1 MEANQQ
7 REEIALTA
15 PRRLF
20 RIFMRGVLRG
30 FMRIGARVQMEGLER
45 VPAEGPLVVTV
56 NHLGYLDAFVLAGTF
71 PRQLDT
77 VMAAEMLEIPFVRQ
91 IVSWYGMVPVK
102 RGQFDRQV
110 LTRSVALLK
119 QGRAVGISPEAGV
132 SETAALRQ
140 ARDGAAYLA
149 LQTGA
154 QILPVAVTGTESVQG
169 IWDSAREKLIFK
181 GMEPFKF
188 WRLRRPK
195 LDIGLIYGNP
205 FDVAGMGQT
214 WREKR
219 QAMQDATDEI
229 MRQIAALLP
238 SRYQGIY
245 QPK

>member
-7 REEIALTA
+7 SDEVALTA

-20 RIFMRGVLRG
+20 RLFMRGVLRG
-30 FMRIGARVQMEGLER
+30 FMRVGARVQMEGVDR

-56 NHLGYLDAFVLAGTF
+56 NHLGYLDAFVLAATF
-71 PRQLDT
+71 PRQLDS

-91 IVSWYGMVPVK
+91 IVSWYGIVPVR

-110 LTRSVALLK
+110 LSRSVALLK
-119 QGRAVGISPEAGV
+119 QGRALGISPEAGV

-169 IWDSAREKLIFK
+169 IWSSEEERLTFK
-181 GMEPFKF
+181 GMDPFKF
-188 WRLRRPK
+188 WRLHRPK
-195 LDIGLIYGNP
+195 LDIDLVYGSP
-205 FDVAGMGQT
+205 FDVAGMGRT

-219 QAMQDATDEI
+219 RAMREASDEI

-245 QPK
+245 QLK